1 MEDTPWTRLQMRA
14 VGLVFSL
21 FVIMVV
27 SGTLSWHKKSVI
39 LENFA
44 ENIQIA
50 LWFVFVATW
59 VVGVMSFILWRF
71 AAFRIFIRK
80 RFDDEKLDNPA
91 WERRMSVLFC
101 SLLASIVALALVL
114 AAVGYHS

>member
-27 SGTLSWHKKSVI
+27 SGILSWHKKSGI
-39 LENFA
+39 LESFA

-91 WERRMSVLFC
+91 WERRMSVFFC
-101 SLLASIVALALVL
+101 SLLASIVALALIL
-114 AAVGYHS
+114 AAGGYHS